1 MEKKRLERQRKDGPY
16 MGTGLGFGLRLLR
29 DYDKAPK
36 KGSRPRTTHEV
47 HLRAETG
54 LCGFREL
61 RWERG
66 WVSWEADFSAV

>member
-1 MEKKRLERQRKDGPY
+1 MEKRRLERQREDGPY

-29 DYDKAPK
+29 DYDEAPE

-54 LCGFREL
+54 LCGFIPSPAYSL
-61 RWERG
+61 
-66 WVSWEADFSAV
+66 SH